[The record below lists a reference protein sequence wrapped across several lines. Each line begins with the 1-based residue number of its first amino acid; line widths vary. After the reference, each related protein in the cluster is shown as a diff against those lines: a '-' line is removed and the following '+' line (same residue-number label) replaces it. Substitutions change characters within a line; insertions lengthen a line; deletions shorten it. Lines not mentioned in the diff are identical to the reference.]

1 MWIFQDNYIF
11 SGTCKIEFTNQWSD
25 LIMKYRMEEWVDAHI
40 GKVLEY
46 QVRSEERI
54 PALYDEGSG
63 WTIHDRFGKSSYGI
77 LRDAIYLG
85 NGNWL
90 LGLNEIL
97 EYGTIYAYR
106 RVKYFSL
113 EKIRV
118 VYSEENQKKFDQI
131 QFIEDLEDSNNGSE

>member
-1 MWIFQDNYIF
+1 M
-11 SGTCKIEFTNQWSD
+11 
-25 LIMKYRMEEWVDAHI
+25 
-40 GKVLEY
+40 
-46 QVRSEERI
+46 
-54 PALYDEGSG
+54 
-63 WTIHDRFGKSSYGI
+63 
-77 LRDAIYLG
+77 DAIYLG